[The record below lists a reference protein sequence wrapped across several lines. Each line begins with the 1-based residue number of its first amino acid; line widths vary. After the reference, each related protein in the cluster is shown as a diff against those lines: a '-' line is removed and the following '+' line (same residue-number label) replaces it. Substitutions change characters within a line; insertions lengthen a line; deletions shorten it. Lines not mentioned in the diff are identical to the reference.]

1 MSPANIP
8 IYQFKA
14 VIIVAGVLLV
24 IQGIAQ
30 VMRCLICLRRGEWPP
45 PPRDVE
51 ELEKLLVEQKSL
63 EVLGHGSE
71 AVDIVV
77 PEPDPVDRSR
87 ASNGEGT
94 R

>member
-8 IYQFKA
+8 IYQFKT

-30 VMRCLICLRRGEWPP
+30 VFRCIICLRQGSWPP

-51 ELEKLLVEQKSL
+51 ELEKMLLQEKSL
-63 EVLGHGSE
+63 ERLGHGGE
-71 AVDIVV
+71 AVDVVV
-77 PEPDPVDRSR
+77 PGSAR
-87 ASNGEGT
+87 
-94 R
+94 